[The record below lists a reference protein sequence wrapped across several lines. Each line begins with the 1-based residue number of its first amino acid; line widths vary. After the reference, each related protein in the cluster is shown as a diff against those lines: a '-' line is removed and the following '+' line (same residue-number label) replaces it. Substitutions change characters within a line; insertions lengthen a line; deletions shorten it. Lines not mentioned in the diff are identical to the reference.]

1 MKKHTG
7 EIADQEVGDTR
18 YAKLQS
24 KKEEV
29 GQIADQEEGDRPNC
43 RPRRRRLAKLQTKKE
58 EISQRPKKEN

>member
-18 YAKLQS
+18 YAKLKS

-29 GQIADQEEGDRPNC
+29 GQIADQEEGDRPN
-43 RPRRRRLAKLQTKKE
+43 
-58 EISQRPKKEN
+58 